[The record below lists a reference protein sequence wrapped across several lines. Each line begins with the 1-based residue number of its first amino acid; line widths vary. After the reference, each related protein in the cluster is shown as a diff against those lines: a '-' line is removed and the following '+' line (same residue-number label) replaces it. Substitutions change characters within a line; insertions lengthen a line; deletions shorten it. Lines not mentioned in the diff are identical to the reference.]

1 MDPSQLATTLDAV
14 LGASLDRPVRIQD
27 ADTQQPF
34 WQWSM
39 LAQALAPVLLAQQS
53 RVVAITGSQGSGKST
68 LAKILVQQLNDL
80 GLAAVCVSLDDFYLS
95 RQDRVELGRR
105 VHPLLVT
112 RGVPGTHDSQRM
124 GQVLKQMSSSTGSV
138 KLQLPQFNKGLDD
151 RVADIEATAEL
162 LVIEGWCLG
171 VQPQPAALLEQ
182 PVNELERSED
192 THGIWRRWSNE
203 QIQQNYLPLW
213 SLIDDW
219 VLLQPP
225 EFAQVL
231 QWRRQQELALPSAQ
245 RMSEAQLQRFIQHY
259 QRLTQWQWQRPIV
272 ASGIGVGLTP
282 QHGIAHIRA
291 LTKNR

>member
-14 LGASLDRPVRIQD
+14 LGASLDQPVRIQD
-27 ADTQQPF
+27 VDTQQPF

-95 RQDRVELGRR
+95 KQDRVELGRR

-138 KLQLPQFNKGLDD
+138 KLQLPQFDKGLDD

-182 PVNELERSED
+182 PVNELEHSED

-203 QIQQNYLPLW
+203 QIQQHYLPLW
-213 SLIDDW
+213 SLIDEW

-231 QWRRQQELALPSAQ
+231 QWRRQQELALPSVQ
-245 RMSEAQLQRFIQHY
+245 RMKETQLQRFIQHY

>member
-14 LGASLDRPVRIQD
+14 LGASLDQPVRIQD
-27 ADTQQPF
+27 VNAQQPF

-95 RQDRVELGRR
+95 KQDRVELGRR

-112 RGVPGTHDSQRM
+112 RGVPGTHDSQLM

-138 KLQLPQFNKGLDD
+138 KLQLPQFDKGLDD

-182 PVNELERSED
+182 PVNELEHSED

-203 QIQQNYLPLW
+203 QIQQHYLPLW
-213 SLIDDW
+213 SLIDEW

-245 RMSEAQLQRFIQHY
+245 RMNETQLQRFIQHY